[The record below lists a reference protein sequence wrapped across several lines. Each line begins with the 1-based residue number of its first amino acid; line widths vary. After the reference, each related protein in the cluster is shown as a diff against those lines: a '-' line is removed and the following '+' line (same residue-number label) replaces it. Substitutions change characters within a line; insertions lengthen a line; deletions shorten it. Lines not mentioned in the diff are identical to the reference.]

1 MRRFGFLRRILLPG
15 FVFQSVVIAGGYGTG
30 RELAEFFLME
40 GPVGGLLA
48 MATSTLLWSLVC
60 AVTYELARLGGTFDY
75 RTFFKGLLGP
85 GWAIYEVAYLV
96 FMLLILA
103 VIAAASGALLE
114 ETFGLPYWLGVVGIM
129 VAVGALSLGG
139 SRIIERV
146 MAGWSVV
153 LYAAYLVLF
162 FWCFHRFG
170 DQILSALHAP
180 ASTGD
185 WGFAGVRYAAYNIA
199 LIPPL
204 LFPVRH
210 LKNRKET
217 VLAGILAGPIA
228 MIPGLLFYLAMMGQY
243 PAILDRPV
251 PANFLLEL
259 LGSRAFQIAFQ
270 VVLFG
275 TLIETGAGLIHG
287 MNERIAH
294 AFRERKREM
303 PRLARPSLALGLLL
317 AGTLLAGVGLVDLIA
332 RGYGTLTWVF
342 LLVYVVPVLTLGL
355 WRITRFEEVSSQSP

>member
-1 MRRFGFLRRILLPG
+1 MSRLRRVLLPG

-48 MATSTLLWSLVC
+48 LALATVLWSLVC
-60 AVTYELARLGGTFDY
+60 MVTYEIARQAGTYDY

-85 GWAIYEVAYLV
+85 GWILYEVAYLL

-103 VIAAASGALLE
+103 VIAAAAGALLE
-114 ETFGLPYWLGVVGIM
+114 ETFGLPYWIGVVGIM
-129 VAVGALSLGG
+129 AAVGGMVMGG
-139 SRIIERV
+139 SRVLEGA

-153 LYAAYLVLF
+153 LYLAYITLF
-162 FWCFHRFG
+162 LWSFRAFG
-170 DQILSALHAP
+170 PQISSAFSGPPQDFGWA
-180 ASTGD
+180 T
-185 WGFAGVRYAAYNIA
+185 AGVRYAAYNVA

-204 LFPVRH
+204 LFTIRH
-210 LKNRKET
+210 LRSGSET
-217 VLAGILAGPIA
+217 FWAGLLSGPIA
-228 MIPGLLFYLAMMGQY
+228 MLPGLLFFLAMVGQY

-251 PANFLLEL
+251 PANYLLDI
-259 LGSRAFQIAFQ
+259 LGSRWFQIVFQ

-287 MNERIAH
+287 MNERIAGMMKEKNRDLP
-294 AFRERKREM
+294 AWG
-303 PRLARPSLALGLLL
+303 RPSVAIVSLAT
-317 AGTLLAGVGLVDLIA
+317 GTALAGVGIVDLIA

-342 LLVYVVPVLTLGL
+342 LVVYVLPVLTLGL
-355 WRITRFEEVSSQSP
+355 WMILRKGPERA

>member
-1 MRRFGFLRRILLPG
+1 MNRFSTIRRILLPG

-48 MATSTLLWSLVC
+48 MGVSTLLWSLVC
-60 AVTYELARLGGTFDY
+60 VVTYEFARRAGTFDY
-75 RTFFKGLLGP
+75 RTFFKKLLGP
-85 GWAIYEVAYLV
+85 GWAVYEVAYLV

-114 ETFGLPYWLGVVGIM
+114 ETFGLPYWVGVVGIM
-129 VAVGALSLGG
+129 AAVGVLVLGG
-139 SRIIERV
+139 SRIIEGV

-170 DQILSALHAP
+170 DRIISVLQTP
-180 ASTGD
+180 ASTNG
-185 WGFAGVRYAAYNIA
+185 WGIAGVRYAAYNIA

-204 LFPVRH
+204 LFPIRH
-210 LKNRKET
+210 LKSRRET
-217 VLAGILAGPIA
+217 LWAGILAGPIA
-228 MIPGLLFYLAMMGQY
+228 MIPGLLFYFAMVGQY

-251 PANFLLEL
+251 PANFLLEV
-259 LGSRAFQIAFQ
+259 LGSRGFQITFQ

-294 AFRERKREM
+294 AFREREREM
-303 PRLARPSLALGLLL
+303 PRMARPTLALGLLL
-317 AGTLLAGVGLVDLIA
+317 AGAVLSGVGLVDLIA
-332 RGYGTLTWVF
+332 KGYGTLTWVF
-342 LLVYVVPVLTLGL
+342 LVVYVVPVLTLGL
-355 WRITRFEEVSSQSP
+355 WRITRSGEGLPEKP

>member
-1 MRRFGFLRRILLPG
+1 MKRISSIRHILLPG

-40 GPVGGLLA
+40 GPIGGLLA

-60 AVTYELARLGGTFDY
+60 VVTYEFARVAGSFDY
-75 RTFFKGLLGP
+75 RTFFKELMGP
-85 GWAIYEVAYLV
+85 GWVLYEVAYLV

-103 VIAAASGALLE
+103 VIAAAAGVLLE
-114 ETFGLPYWLGVVGIM
+114 ETFGIPYWVGVVGIM
-129 VAVGALSLGG
+129 VAVGALVLGG
-139 SRIIERV
+139 SQIIERV
-146 MAGWSVV
+146 MAGWSLV

-162 FWCFHRFG
+162 FWCFQRFG
-170 DQILSALHAP
+170 EQILAALKTPAP
-180 ASTGD
+180 TGE
-185 WGFAGVRYAAYNIA
+185 WGIAGVRYAAYNIA
-199 LIPPL
+199 LIPAL

-210 LKNRKET
+210 LKSQKET
-217 VLAGILAGPIA
+217 MWAGILAGPIA
-228 MIPGLLFYLAMMGQY
+228 MVPGLLFYLAMVGQY

-251 PANFLLEL
+251 PANFLLET
-259 LGSRAFQIAFQ
+259 LGSRGFQITFQ

-294 AFRERKREM
+294 AFRERDRKL
-303 PRLARPSLALGLLL
+303 PKLARPTLALGLLL
-317 AGTLLAGVGLVDLIA
+317 AGAVLSGVGLVDLIA

-342 LLVYVVPVLTLGL
+342 LTIYVVPVLTLGL
-355 WRITRFEEVSSQSP
+355 WRITRSRAALSGKP